1 MRLKVAQECTPNMS
15 LGKICYLHTCAN
27 NCESSFSRSAS
38 VNSLPIL
45 LFGGLFVWPI
55 HCECLAFH
63 LLIWMTPQSGYFGD
77 LNQFLTE
84 KHFWCCLQQNKKGFI
99 FGTFSRNIL
108 KENTKLM
115 FNTWHVLLNIES
127 TSITLFNELAAYLFV
142 ANEPTSHYFLSLS
155 LIVALNT

>member
-1 MRLKVAQECTPNMS
+1 MPPAKTNSIRFYRKHESKSASQECDKWWMRLKVAQECTPNMS
-15 LGKICYLHTCAN
+15 LGKMCYLHTCTN

-84 KHFWCCLQQNKKGFI
+84 KHFWCCLQQNKKASFFGLFLETFCSEIQNWCLVHDI
-99 FGTFSRNIL
+99 FCWT
-108 KENTKLM
+108 
-115 FNTWHVLLNIES
+115 
-127 TSITLFNELAAYLFV
+127 
-142 ANEPTSHYFLSLS
+142 
-155 LIVALNT
+155 